1 MLVHGQ
7 PMQRPSK
14 FHKEERAFS
23 GPGAEQRGADQR
35 VAELIVTASVMSAFG
50 VTQEDIDHPSRG
62 PARTALARQVSMYL
76 HHVVLER
83 TLTSVAQ
90 AFGRDRTTVAHACRV
105 IEDRRDDPEFDA
117 MLSALEE
124 AIASGLRLMRP
135 CPVRAGGR
143 V

>member
-7 PMQRPSK
+7 PMQGPAK

-23 GPGAEQRGADQR
+23 GAGAEHRG
-35 VAELIVTASVMSAFG
+35 AELIVTACVMSAFG
-50 VTQEDIDHPSRG
+50 VTQEDIDRRSRG

-90 AFGRDRTTVAHACRV
+90 TFGRDRTTVAHACRV
-105 IEDRRDDPEFDA
+105 IEDRRDDPEFEA
-117 MLSALEE
+117 TLSALEE
-124 AIASGLRLMRP
+124 AIASGLRLVRL
-135 CPVRAGGR
+135 CPVRAGGQR
-143 V
+143 